1 MDSWGRFDETSL
13 PDKESFY
20 SNFNLESITDEDY
33 MHAQKVWKVF
43 KIKNLEEYH
52 DLYVQS
58 DTLLLADVY
67 ENFRDVCIGI
77 YELDPAHVLSTPGLA
92 WQTCLK
98 KTEAKLELLTDND
111 MLLMVENGIRR
122 GMCNAIYRH
131 AKANNKYMKN
141 YDKNT
146 ASSFLVYLDAN
157 NLYGWATSQKLSVKN
172 FKWIKKDDLLKF
184 NEDFIKQYWIKD
196 IFLKYRLNIQ

>member
-1 MDSWGRFDETSL
+1 
-13 PDKESFY
+13 
-20 SNFNLESITDEDY
+20 
-33 MHAQKVWKVF
+33 
-43 KIKNLEEYH
+43 
-52 DLYVQS
+52 
-58 DTLLLADVY
+58 
-67 ENFRDVCIGI
+67 
-77 YELDPAHVLSTPGLA
+77 
-92 WQTCLK
+92 
-98 KTEAKLELLTDND
+98 
-111 MLLMVENGIRR
+111 
-122 GMCNAIYRH
+122 MCNAIYRH

-141 YDKNT
+141 YDKNA